1 MRHMRL
7 WLRSMNNIK
16 TGIMRKAF
24 LVLSMAGLLMVS
36 GTGLARAQE
45 EPKPKKDTVNMDT
58 NAKPEFYYTT
68 DDEKAAGK
76 KGGSTAII
84 AIICGVVV
92 VAAGVGF
99 FLLKKKK

>member
-1 MRHMRL
+1 MR
-7 WLRSMNNIK
+7 WLRSMINIII
-16 TGIMRKAF
+16 GIMKKAF
-24 LVLSMAGLLMVS
+24 LVMSIAGLMMVS
-36 GTGLARAQE
+36 GTGMAKAQE

-58 NAKPEFYYTT
+58 NAKPEFYYAT

-76 KGGSTAII
+76 KGGSTATI

-92 VAAGVGF
+92 VAAGAGF

>member
-1 MRHMRL
+1 M
-7 WLRSMNNIK
+7 K
-16 TGIMRKAF
+16 KAL
-24 LVLSMAGLLMVS
+24 LVMSMAGLLMVS
-36 GTGLARAQE
+36 GTALAKAQE

-58 NAKPEFYYTT
+58 NAKPEFYYAT
-68 DDEKAAGK
+68 DDEAAGK
-76 KGGSTAII
+76 KGGSTATI